1 MRSEENFRPQL
12 ENARRS
18 QSPISTNGVFM
29 RIVFAS
35 LGSLGDLH
43 PILALAAASRDRG
56 HVPVIAAS
64 ETYRG
69 YVASLGF
76 EFHRIRPDFEPDPV
90 VLEQLFHP
98 RRGPKHLMC
107 EEVFP
112 RVRETYAD
120 LLEAGR
126 AADFL
131 VVGELLYVAPLVAA
145 KLGIP
150 WTNVILAPT
159 SFLSACDPCVLAPVP
174 ALHGLRHFGT
184 WPHRLIFAL
193 GRVVTSR
200 WSAPLRAFRRE
211 LGFPAGPSPVFDGKH
226 SPHLVLAMFPDF
238 LAAPQPDWP
247 AKVVQTGFPFFAQ
260 PSRPGNV
267 EKLEAF
273 LAAGEPPLVFTLG
286 SSVVHI
292 AENFYQSAAEA
303 ARVLGRR
310 AILLSGKNPLPATLP
325 EGVIAIDY
333 APLES
338 VLPRAAAV
346 IHQGGIGT
354 CGEALRAGIPS
365 LVIPFG
371 FDQPD
376 NGERLRRLGVGKVLR
391 RNRFSRASLISSLRG
406 LLGDPAMASRAREF
420 SRRVRPDIDLAES
433 LAAIER
439 IGSRSGT

>member
-1 MRSEENFRPQL
+1 
-12 ENARRS
+12 
-18 QSPISTNGVFM
+18 M

-43 PILALAAASRDRG
+43 PILALASASRERG
-56 HVPVIAAS
+56 HAPVIAAS

-69 YVASLGF
+69 YVDSLGF
-76 EFHRIRPDFEPDPV
+76 EFRRIRPDFEPDPV

-98 RRGPKHLMC
+98 RHGPKHLMC

-112 RVRETYAD
+112 RVRETYED
-120 LLEAGR
+120 LLEACRG
-126 AADFL
+126 AGFL

-145 KLGIP
+145 KIGIP
-150 WTNVILAPT
+150 WSNVILAPT

-174 ALHGLRHFGT
+174 MLHGLRHLGT

-211 LGFPAGPSPVFDGKH
+211 LGFSAGPSPVFDGKH
-226 SPHLVLAMFPDF
+226 SPDLVLAMFPSF

-247 AKVVQTGFPFFAQ
+247 PNVVQTGFPFFQQ
-260 PSRPGNV
+260 PTRPDAM
-267 EKLEAF
+267 EKLSVF
-273 LAAGEPPLVFTLG
+273 LASGAPPLVFTLG

-303 ARVLGRR
+303 ARLLGRR
-310 AILLSGKNPLPATLP
+310 AILLAGKNPLPAVLP
-325 EGVIAIDY
+325 AGVLAIDY

-338 VLPRAAAV
+338 VLPHAAAV

-354 CGEALRAGIPS
+354 CAEALRAGIPS

-376 NGERLRRLGVGKVLR
+376 NGERLRRLGAGAVLR
-391 RNRFSRASLISSLRG
+391 RGRFSLESLVVSLRG
-406 LLGDPAMASRAREF
+406 LLEDRSISERAREF
-420 SRRVRPDIDLAES
+420 SGRIHPAEALSDS
-433 LAAIER
+433 LGAIER
-439 IGSRSGT
+439 AGARSRA